1 MMRRLKLGNRTLL
14 RIALYAIPSVCIIDG
29 LLVEPGWIRTR
40 KLDLGGK
47 EPTHRIV
54 HFTDLHYTGDRK
66 TLKGVVDKINKLDP
80 DFVCFTGDLVDEKE
94 YLGEALALLR
104 KIRRPVFG
112 VPGNHEYWCGA
123 PFDEISEAFR
133 ATGGAW
139 LVDQAVESPDGKIII
154 VGASNHDAAFIKK
167 EPLGKSLLLTH
178 YPSFVDLVKGAK
190 FNLILAGHSHGG
202 QLRIPF
208 WGAVAVPWGTG
219 PYEMGSYQTAAGP
232 LYVNPGIGTFY
243 LPVRLFCRP
252 EITEI
257 TF

>member
-1 MMRRLKLGNRTLL
+1 MMRMLKLGNRTLL
-14 RIALYAIPSVCIIDG
+14 RLALYALPSVCVVDG
-29 LLVEPGWIRTR
+29 FLVEPGWIRTR
-40 KLDLGGK
+40 KIDLGGRG
-47 EPTHRIV
+47 PTHRLV
-54 HFTDLHYTGDRK
+54 HFTDLHYKGDRA
-66 TLKGVVDKINKLDP
+66 TLQGIVYKINMLDP
-80 DFVCFTGDLVDEKE
+80 DFVCFTGDIVDEKAR
-94 YLGEALALLR
+94 LSDALKLIR

-112 VPGNHEYWCGA
+112 GPGNHEYWCGA
-123 PFDEISEAFR
+123 PFDEIAEAFQ

-139 LVDQAVESPDGKIII
+139 LVDQAVESPDGKVII
-154 VGASNHDAAFIKK
+154 VGASSHDAAFIKK
-167 EPLGKSLLLTH
+167 RPTGKSLLLTH
-178 YPSFVDLVKGAK
+178 YPAFVDLVKGAT
-190 FNLILAGHSHGG
+190 FDLILAGHSHGG

-219 PYEMGSYQTAAGP
+219 PYEMGFYQTAAGP